1 VYCTVIVFE
10 LWLPLPEATKVAP
23 GGAAVLKGAD
33 GAHVTPAVAVW
44 QATVTVLAGGL
55 LQPVKSALEA

>member
-1 VYCTVIVFE
+1 MVFG

-44 QATVTVLAGGL
+44 QDTVTWLAGGL
-55 LQPVKSALEA
+55 LQPAKLALEA